1 MSARP
6 SNSLVFGALAFFF
19 AALGYALRKSFG
31 VELVLAAVF
40 WVAVPVLIFGSVVFF
55 LAQWW
60 EPKPFVLP
68 IIGTVE
74 ADEHAGRFY
83 GMWMLTVLPFGLGA
97 GLRWEPY

>member
-1 MSARP
+1 MSVRR
-6 SNSLVFGALAFFF
+6 SNSLVFGALAAFF
-19 AALGYALRKSFG
+19 AALGYFLRNSLG
-31 VELVLAAVF
+31 VELVFAAIF

-68 IIGTVE
+68 VIGTVK

-83 GMWMLTVLPFGLGA
+83 GVWMLSVFPFGLGA